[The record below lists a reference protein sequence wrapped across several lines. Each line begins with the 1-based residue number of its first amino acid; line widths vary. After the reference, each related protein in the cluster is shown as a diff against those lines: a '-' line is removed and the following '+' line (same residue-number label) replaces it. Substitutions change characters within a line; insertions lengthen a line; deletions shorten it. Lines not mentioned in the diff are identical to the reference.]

1 MTISPDV
8 TQAVDGSDAMRRFI
22 PHSPFVQLLGIRL
35 VELGD
40 GTAELVMP
48 YRPELTTIGD
58 MVHGGALA
66 AAADIGLMVAAW
78 AGRPVPD
85 KVRGVTTSLTV
96 TFLTPLEADDL
107 RVVGSTLHAGRQL
120 VHGSVELRAAADGR
134 LVATALGTYK
144 VG

>member
-8 TQAVDGSDAMRRFI
+8 TQAVDGSDAMRRFV
-22 PHSPFVQLLGIRL
+22 PHSPFVQVLGIQL
-35 VELGD
+35 VTLGD
-40 GTAELVMP
+40 GEAELVMP
-48 YRPELTTIGD
+48 YRPELTTIGT

-85 KVRGVTTSLTV
+85 KVRGVTTSLSIS
-96 TFLTPLEADDL
+96 FLSPLDADDL
-107 RVVGSTLHAGRQL
+107 RIVGTTLHGGRQL
-120 VHGSVELRAAADGR
+120 VHGSVELRAAADDR